1 MKALYNF
8 IVKPLGNRYTN
19 KKNISGSELILN
31 TELHNHNYSNRIA
44 KVLAVPLE
52 IDTEIKVG
60 DEIIVHHNVFRR
72 FKDIRGNEKN
82 SRSYYNEDTY
92 FVSLDQVFGYRK
104 NNDTFKACKGFNF
117 IKPLAENNIF
127 SNNFEKEGIGIL
139 VYKDPELDFL
149 ETGSLVGFK
158 PGAEYE
164 FIINKDRLYRVPT
177 KSITI
182 KYEYQ
187 GNEKEYNPSWT

>member
-8 IVKPLGNRYTN
+8 IVEPLGDRYTN

-31 TELHNHNYSNRIA
+31 TELHNHSYSNRIA
-44 KVLAVPLE
+44 KVLAVPSE
-52 IDTEIKVG
+52 VTTEIKEG

-82 SRSYYNEDTY
+82 SRSYYNENTY

-104 NNDTFKACKGFNF
+104 TNEPFKACKGFNF
-117 IKPLAENNIF
+117 IKPIMEDNMF
-127 SNNFEKEGIGIL
+127 SNNFEKEGVGVL
-139 VYKDPELDFL
+139 VYKDPELNSL
-149 ETGSLVGFK
+149 ENGSLVGFK

-164 FIINKDRLYRVPT
+164 FIIGKDRLYRVPT